1 MPREAILEV
10 TRLRPRRW
18 KAIIP
23 TRVDPD
29 SRVEFP
35 MVEKSDSMS

>member
-1 MPREAILEV
+1 M
-10 TRLRPRRW
+10 
-18 KAIIP
+18 KAIAAVVGVIP
-23 TRVDPD
+23 TRMDPD

>member
-1 MPREAILEV
+1 MAIASL
-10 TRLRPRRW
+10 
-18 KAIIP
+18 IP

-35 MVEKSDSMS
+35 MVEKSDSMP